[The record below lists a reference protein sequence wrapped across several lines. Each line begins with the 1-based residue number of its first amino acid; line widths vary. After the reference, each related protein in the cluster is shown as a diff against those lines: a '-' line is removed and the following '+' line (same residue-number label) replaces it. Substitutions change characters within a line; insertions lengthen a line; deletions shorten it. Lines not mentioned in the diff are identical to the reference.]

1 MSPKRILNVGLSVI
15 YLSVQNFFRKNLFQ
29 SLGLKGSYMY
39 IEEALT
45 GSFSA

>member
-1 MSPKRILNVGLSVI
+1 MQKCAKFAGADT
-15 YLSVQNFFRKNLFQ
+15 
-29 SLGLKGSYMY
+29 LKGSYMY